1 MPEFVVILCQ
11 TWWFEI
17 FRRSWL
23 SWRGFRA
30 VQLPV
35 SCLKPPAASLSEK
48 RNTTSK
54 FDFDTDLF
62 FSSFFLL
69 HSVDQSIVSPRTCS
83 CSENSGQSCGT
94 LEMLQDV
101 SQPNISKNCRST
113 FVHKNTKNFN
123 YHFLHV
129 FSLERNIEDIRHS
142 LFFFSQKLQK
152 FWETILQTF
161 CLLRKRKDFKSSFT
175 SKKVR
180 TNVQKNA

>member
-94 LEMLQDV
+94 LEMLHDV

-123 YHFLHV
+123 DHFFCLFTWTKH
-129 FSLERNIEDIRHS
+129 RRHS
-142 LFFFSQKLQK
+142 TLTIFSFRKECETLNRAQSHLILTIFFK
-152 FWETILQTF
+152 
-161 CLLRKRKDFKSSFT
+161 C
-175 SKKVR
+175 
-180 TNVQKNA
+180 

>member
-1 MPEFVVILCQ
+1 M
-11 TWWFEI
+11 
-17 FRRSWL
+17 
-23 SWRGFRA
+23 
-30 VQLPV
+30 QLPV

-83 CSENSGQSCGT
+83 CSENNGQSCGT

-113 FVHKNTKNFN
+113 FVHKTLNTLMIIFYMSFHLNETSKTFDTHSFSFRKNCKNFEKLF
-123 YHFLHV
+123 YKLSV
-129 FSLERNIEDIRHS
+129 FYGNGR
-142 LFFFSQKLQK
+142 
-152 FWETILQTF
+152 
-161 CLLRKRKDFKSSFT
+161 T
-175 SKKVR
+175 SKALLLQRK
-180 TNVQKNA
+180 